1 MPSPTILDYITAIGA
16 IATPIMVLL
25 LSGIGW
31 YLGHQFEK
39 TRSREDHLRERA
51 DELEEKLRGYR
62 TEIYNQILE
71 PFIILFTKDE
81 GLPKDKEYRGKSKVD
96 AASAKIISLEYKQAA
111 FKLLLMGSD
120 EVVKAYSNLM
130 QFFYTGQLGEKSERT
145 TKEMMV
151 LLGILLLEIRKSVGN
166 ETTGL
171 HHLEM
176 LEFLIT
182 DIRKFQVNGKYQI

>member
-1 MPSPTILDYITAIGA
+1 MSSPTTLDYITAIGA

-39 TRSREDHLRERA
+39 ARTKEDHLRRQA
-51 DELEEKLRGYR
+51 DELEEKLRDYR

-81 GLPKDKEYRGKSKVD
+81 GLPKDKEYKGKSHAD
-96 AASAKIISLEYKQAA
+96 ASSAKIISLEYKQAA
-111 FKLLLMGSD
+111 FKLLLLGSD

-130 QFFYTGQLGEKSERT
+130 QFFYTNPMKADEKTEQT
-145 TKEMMV
+145 TKALMS
-151 LLGILLLEIRKSVGN
+151 LLGILLLGSEKALGTKRQTYTI
-166 ETTGL
+166 
-171 HHLEM
+171 
-176 LEFLIT
+176 
-182 DIRKFQVNGKYQI
+182 